1 MNSKLRHAVCL
12 FFDFFCII
20 MLWILFDD
28 FKQTLMEINDRV
40 DIVEFGNRDGFLVA
54 GIIFPIMHLI
64 VIIEQLRPDFLH
76 KFEKYKKLINGFIMG
91 IVIAIL
97 LSGFAVSSWLQ
108 NRAESAGY
116 VYCWYVSGSSA
127 LAKRLV
133 YTNGQELC
141 KELETKARAERTSR

>member
-12 FFDFFCII
+12 FFDIFCII
-20 MLWILFDD
+20 LLWILFDD

-54 GIIFPIMHLI
+54 GFIFPIMHLI
-64 VIIEQLRPDFLH
+64 VIIEQLWPDFLQ
-76 KFEKYKKLINGFIMG
+76 KFKKYKKLINSCIMG

-97 LSGFAVSSWLQ
+97 LSGFAISSWLQ
-108 NRAESAGY
+108 NRAENAGY

-127 LAKRLV
+127 LAKTLV

-141 KELETKARAERTSR
+141 EELEAKDRAERKRK